1 MQKKFEGLNGRAFIH
16 IAVLLIEVA
25 RRLPLTLR
33 FLLVAGTPQLLL
45 PYMILYYDF
54 ETVHPLLRSIRRA
67 LPRMDFEVV
76 VENEDQFWDGTM
88 RPYSFVFP
96 LTAKLNM

>member
-1 MQKKFEGLNGRAFIH
+1 
-16 IAVLLIEVA
+16 
-25 RRLPLTLR
+25 
-33 FLLVAGTPQLLL
+33 
-45 PYMILYYDF
+45 
-54 ETVHPLLRSIRRA
+54 
-67 LPRMDFEVV
+67 MDFEVV